1 MSENIE
7 APELWVSFDAPAM
20 TRVVLQGE
28 ALKMYQEYLVDESD
42 MAEDEFVEAL
52 RDQLL
57 PHIEA
62 WTSIDEWSE
71 VK

>member
-1 MSENIE
+1 MSENTE
-7 APELWVSFDAPAM
+7 APELWVSFNAPET

-28 ALKMYQEYLVDESD
+28 ALRMYQEYLLDESD

-52 RDQLL
+52 LDQLL
-57 PHIEA
+57 PHIEM